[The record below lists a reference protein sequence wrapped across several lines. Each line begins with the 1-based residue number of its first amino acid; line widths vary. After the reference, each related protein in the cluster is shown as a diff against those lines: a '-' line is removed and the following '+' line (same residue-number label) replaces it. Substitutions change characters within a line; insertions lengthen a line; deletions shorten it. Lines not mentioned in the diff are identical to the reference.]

1 MGQQPSKGVQ
11 MNAGYPPFE
20 NYQGA
25 AAPGLVTSQYPPPG
39 GRVVRVTDEPFFDQD
54 PVFVPESHPPPRTA
68 RGNFAPPRGIP
79 RRQPPYG
86 PPDSIV
92 NTPGYAAALRDQMM
106 IEAAEEAPRYRSA
119 PPQSRPPP
127 QRREPYIK
135 TVRTVIN
142 EPRGYAPPGSQTQ
155 QQSYQ
160 VQSQQQGQQPT
171 NVLYYDPHT
180 GQLSSSGQQ
189 HSMPTG
195 PVSCG
200 TQSCAAPQVQYQ
212 QQAAPQVYQQAA
224 PQVMYQQQAAPQVAY
239 QPAPQMQYQV
249 APQMMGYQ
257 QQPQVVGAPQ
267 MFGYQ
272 QQPQQV
278 AYAYPQQ
285 QAMTQPIVVPGQL
298 YTANGGVQQLG

>member
-25 AAPGLVTSQYPPPG
+25 AARGLVPSQYPPGG
-39 GRVVRVTDEPFFDQD
+39 GRLVRVTDEPFFDQD
-54 PVFVPESHPPPRTA
+54 PVFVPESQPPPRTA
-68 RGNFAPPRGIP
+68 RGNFAQQPPRGIP
-79 RRQPPYG
+79 RRQPYG
-86 PPDSIV
+86 PSD
-92 NTPGYAAALRDQMM
+92 ALRDQMM

-119 PPQSRPPP
+119 PPQNRPPP

-142 EPRGYAPPGSQTQ
+142 EPRGYMPPGSQ

-160 VQSQQQGQQPT
+160 VQSQQQSQQPT

-189 HSMPTG
+189 QSMPTG

-212 QQAAPQVYQQAA
+212 QQAAPQVYQQSA
-224 PQVMYQQQAAPQVAY
+224 PQVMYQQAAAPQMAY
-239 QPAPQMQYQV
+239 QPAPQMAYQA
-249 APQMMGYQ
+249 APQVMGYQ
-257 QQPQVVGAPQ
+257 AQPQVVGAPQ